1 MMARTAFSLLAC
13 TTLAL
18 AACGSSSEG
27 AQRPETARAFPLP
40 DRPVSNLGAN
50 AFSDEQTR
58 DSQGE
63 ARKVMDMASIEPG
76 MTVADIGAGEGY
88 YTVRLAER
96 VGEHGRVLAQDI
108 DRGALER
115 LGRRV
120 ERERLDNV

>member
-1 MMARTAFSLLAC
+1 MMARTAFPLLAC
-13 TTLAL
+13 TMLAL

-50 AFSDEQTR
+50 AFSDEETR

-76 MTVADIGAGEGY
+76 MTVADIGTGEGY
-88 YTVRLAER
+88 
-96 VGEHGRVLAQDI
+96 
-108 DRGALER
+108 
-115 LGRRV
+115 
-120 ERERLDNV
+120 